1 MKNPGI
7 AICIAVTMLA
17 AAAPG
22 LSQSENEHGQGKA
35 VVTVLPKQE
44 GALPPSVT
52 GQDLSVKVDGKPARV
67 TSWKLIQSPENS
79 LELVL
84 LIDGSAGNGLGSQFD
99 SIKSF
104 VNSLPPNTKA
114 AIAYMQ
120 NGSALFSG
128 PLSADHAEV
137 LRALHLPAGS
147 AGTSASPYFCLSD
160 LAKHWPSTDSQARR
174 EVVMVTDG
182 IDLYHP
188 ELDNGDPYLQAA
200 IADSVRAR
208 LVVYSIYWQG
218 KGNAGSSSYENN
230 AGQSLL
236 AMVSEATGGKNFG
249 TGLSNPVSFEPF
261 FDELTRRFRNQYELG
276 FVSSLNGKPQ
286 IESMK
291 LKLSAPGTEVDSPR
305 QVMVYPAATAQK

>member
-1 MKNPGI
+1 
-7 AICIAVTMLA
+7 
-17 AAAPG
+17 
-22 LSQSENEHGQGKA
+22 

-67 TSWKLIQSPENS
+67 TSWMPFQSPENS

-84 LIDGSAGNGLGSQFD
+84 LIDGSARSALGGQFD

-104 VNSLPPNTKA
+104 VKSLPPNTKA

-120 NGSALFSG
+120 NGNAIFSG

-137 LRALHLPAGS
+137 LRGLHLPAGS
-147 AGTSASPYFCLSD
+147 PGSNASPYFCLSD
-160 LAKHWPSTDSQARR
+160 LAKHWPSADREARR

-182 IDLYHP
+182 IDPYYMRFD
-188 ELDNGDPYLQAA
+188 LDDPYLQAA

-218 KGNAGSSSYENN
+218 MGNASSSRYENN

-236 AMVSEATGGKNFG
+236 AEVTEATGGKSFWIG
-249 TGLSNPVSFEPF
+249 MGNPVSFQPF
-261 FDELTRRFRNQYELG
+261 LDELTRRFRNQYELC

-286 IESMK
+286 VESMK
-291 LKLSAPGTEVDSPR
+291 LKLSAPGAEVDSPG
-305 QVMVYPAATAQK
+305 QVMVNPVAAAQK